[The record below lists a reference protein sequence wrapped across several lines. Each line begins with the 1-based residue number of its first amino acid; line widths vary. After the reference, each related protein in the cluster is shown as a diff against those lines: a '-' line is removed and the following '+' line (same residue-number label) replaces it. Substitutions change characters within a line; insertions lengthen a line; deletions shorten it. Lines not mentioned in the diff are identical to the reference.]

1 MKLSTRYEISSI
13 LQTFILKRTFLFQHQ
28 TIILIYFLTLINAQN
43 KVFISDKN
51 FDMQNG
57 NLIMKALENVKKKIR
72 F

>member
-1 MKLSTRYEISSI
+1 MKLSTGYEISSI

-51 FDMQNG
+51 DKT
-57 NLIMKALENVKKKIR
+57 LICKILKKSELKKKSMPY
-72 F
+72 